1 MTITEKICDR
11 SYGKFTSST
20 ETDELASP
28 QPAISSPGPSPS
40 SLLCKKQTPQDSEL
54 GCDQINSK
62 IAKNSGMK
70 RGRKTMQNDQT
81 YTAVCLLVSGTNGS
95 SPSSTQNQNL
105 LWVQE
110 HDSLVD
116 LSLTTNTGR
125 SSKKIGRG

>member
-1 MTITEKICDR
+1 MTITKKICDR
-11 SYGKFTSST
+11 SYGKFTSSST

-40 SLLCKKQTPQDSEL
+40 SLLCKIQTPQDSEL
-54 GCDQINSK
+54 GCDQMYSK

-70 RGRKTMQNDQT
+70 R
-81 YTAVCLLVSGTNGS
+81 ALVSGTNGS

-125 SSKKIGRG
+125 SSKKIGRD